1 MIIVY
6 KALVES
12 LIRYGIIIW
21 GGLYNTA
28 LKQLN
33 VIQNFILK
41 IINKKEKRY
50 PTQSIYSVNILNIRS
65 LYILSVCLY
74 VHKIQKFKKYPT
86 HNHATRNKS
95 MCKLQIPMSNKN
107 INQRFINYLGP
118 TLYNMLPVDV
128 RGIQRM
134 ESFKLA
140 CRKYIFDNN
149 IQFISGF

>member
-50 PTQSIYSVNILNIRS
+50 PIAII
-65 LYILSVCLY
+65 
-74 VHKIQKFKKYPT
+74 IQ
-86 HNHATRNKS
+86 
-95 MCKLQIPMSNKN
+95 C
-107 INQRFINYLGP
+107 
-118 TLYNMLPVDV
+118 
-128 RGIQRM
+128 
-134 ESFKLA
+134 
-140 CRKYIFDNN
+140 KYIEYQ
-149 IQFISGF
+149 ILVYSISMFICTQNTEI